1 MWHLWSGQLC
11 GSLECHFQVWV
22 GKKRLY
28 SLSFQLA
35 YLEENRHQRCWY
47 IIWPGDKTNN
57 LSLSRLSFLAR
68 IHATY
73 RTCFL
78 KPRRMLSIF
87 FNPGKIWSLMA
98 RTFATPTEQDHEPVF
113 FLFFRLR
120 GKGNA
125 ISSVIYRKKTKHS
138 NISMFVRKKEK
149 DELQGS
155 HKVFSNLAVRD
166 RIFPSIGDEHVN
178 YWSKSFY
185 NCTCAW
191 CISPADW
198 LVSLKK

>member
-1 MWHLWSGQLC
+1 MKKKEFQILRYKYQLWHLWSGQLC

-28 SLSFQLA
+28 SLSFQFA

-87 FNPGKIWSLMA
+87 FNPGKIWSVMA
-98 RTFATPTEQDHEPVF
+98 RTFATPTEQDHEPAF
-113 FLFFRLR
+113 FFRLR
-120 GKGNA
+120 GKENV
-125 ISSVIYRKKTKHS
+125 ISSVIYRKKQ
-138 NISMFVRKKEK
+138 NIRIFQRLYGKRKKM
-149 DELQGS
+149 S
-155 HKVFSNLAVRD
+155 
-166 RIFPSIGDEHVN
+166 
-178 YWSKSFY
+178 SKARTRCS
-185 NCTCAW
+185 AIW
-191 CISPADW
+191 P
-198 LVSLKK
+198 